1 MLMKVLA
8 RLVQGGRYS
17 NNIMAK
23 ELGIDEGMVEQMLV
37 QLQRLGYI
45 EKEDMGTCSGGCDC
59 GSSSKKPSCC
69 SSSNVNINMWKITDK
84 GRKTILKVT

>member
-17 NNIMAK
+17 NSIMAK

-45 EKEDMGTCSGGCDC
+45 EKEDMEACSGGCDC
-59 GSSSKKPSCC
+59 GNSSKKASCC

-84 GRKTILKVT
+84 GRKTALR